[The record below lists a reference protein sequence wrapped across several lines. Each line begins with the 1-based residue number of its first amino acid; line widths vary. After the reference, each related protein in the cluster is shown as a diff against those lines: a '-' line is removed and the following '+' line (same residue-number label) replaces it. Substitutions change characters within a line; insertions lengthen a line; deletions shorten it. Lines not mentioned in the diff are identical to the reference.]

1 MTHTRS
7 LSHSLCLCSST
18 STTCAALL
26 QFTQLR
32 TLSFV
37 QFVRSQ
43 LVAMLAFALTH
54 THTRKLISQM
64 HSAYLLF
71 YAALSYLSHCKA
83 RAREKESG
91 QRVHYIKSTPISLP
105 LFMYVRL
112 SLPLPL
118 PLVFVN
124 ILRQRNEAN
133 ESPKKLFSWQPK
145 NEGTLPLLVCA
156 GVRKH

>member
-1 MTHTRS
+1 MQLDFNYMRSSSAIYATTHS
-7 LSHSLCLCSST
+7 
-18 STTCAALL
+18 
-26 QFTQLR
+26 QLR
-32 TLSFV
+32 SICALSISRH
-37 QFVRSQ
+37 VRVCSH
-43 LVAMLAFALTH
+43 AH
-54 THTRKLISQM
+54 THTRANSLVKCIQHICCSTLRSLIC
-64 HSAYLLF
+64 HT
-71 YAALSYLSHCKA
+71 A
-83 RAREKESG
+83 RRERQSG

-133 ESPKKLFSWQPK
+133 ESSKKLFSWQPK